1 MFSTQSTAKEIQDA
15 HVDTVIIPI
24 GSTEQHGY
32 HLPIGTDTYIAEAIA
47 KRMAE
52 HFGALKLFAVPV
64 TTSQEHRGRKGS
76 AWVSSSTLFQYIGDM
91 MDSLHSQG
99 FKRVILVLA
108 HGGVVISPAL
118 TREFNTKYP
127 DMHVVYMNVF
137 QFVKVPDMLSLLE
150 GKKNVHACEMET
162 SIMMYEHP
170 DLLKKEWIEDCV
182 PEVGTKCLDYLS
194 IYKYSP
200 TGVWGMPSLATPEKG
215 KKALEILVRECINF
229 TEDAF
234 QNCFE

>member
-91 MDSLHSQG
+91 MDSLHSQD
-99 FKRVILVLA
+99 
-108 HGGVVISPAL
+108 S
-118 TREFNTKYP
+118 
-127 DMHVVYMNVF
+127 NV
-137 QFVKVPDMLSLLE
+137 
-150 GKKNVHACEMET
+150 
-162 SIMMYEHP
+162 
-170 DLLKKEWIEDCV
+170 
-182 PEVGTKCLDYLS
+182 
-194 IYKYSP
+194 
-200 TGVWGMPSLATPEKG
+200 
-215 KKALEILVRECINF
+215 
-229 TEDAF
+229 
-234 QNCFE
+234 